1 MRSNF
6 TGFHNGSNGELLK
19 LATSSFEDVIDEA
32 LVEPP
37 FDGRVP
43 NMTVIDN
50 MTYCW
55 DEALQSYTWC
65 HHEYQLYSVPLV
77 HCRMKTKK
85 RMKWPNLL
93 GNYQPCQS
101 CLSRMVASMG
111 ANKAV
116 IVILIDILPISAVIL
131 FLSLCYGFISLV
143 AIAGNILV
151 FMVVA
156 FTRSMQNVTN
166 FYIANLASA
175 DVIIAVF
182 CIPFQFYAALLQRWD
197 LPEFMCKFCPFTQTL
212 SVNVS
217 IFTLVM
223 ISLDRYQA
231 IMNPLAERST
241 KTTCK
246 LIILGL
252 WVFSAILALPMI
264 FIFEFTYVFDES
276 NGGVKPFCMLASLL
290 EEDPH
295 NGLESSLN
303 NTTLSTSLEHHQEP
317 GWVEKIMTLETY
329 NLALTIVQ
337 YVLPLFIISFAY
349 IRMGMKLWLSKTPG
363 VAQVKRD
370 EMIVVNKK
378 KTIKMLVVVVT
389 IFGICWLP
397 WHLYQVSVI
406 LVPEINEYR
415 YINIIFFFSHWLAM
429 FNSCCNPFIYAIYS
443 VSIHSP
449 NLKCN
454 PQPLKIPDK
463 PPTKKSGKVFF
474 LFQTMKGSSTHTPMF
489 IVPILDLFH
498 RRSSSESSSCLPIAR
513 SAGGF
518 CFGKLPTTISRIAV
532 PPQYGWD
539 SRFIISSKMEHRRST
554 T

>member
-65 HHEYQLYSVPLV
+65 HHEYQLYSVPL
-77 HCRMKTKK
+77 
-85 RMKWPNLL
+85 
-93 GNYQPCQS
+93 
-101 CLSRMVASMG
+101 
-111 ANKAV
+111 
-116 IVILIDILPISAVIL
+116 AVIL

-443 VSIHSP
+443 EKFKREFKLFAHCKICRRFLLRQTSNNHFEDRSPTSIRMGFSLHHQFQNGTSKVNNVGGAPLVSAQLPAVANS
-449 NLKCN
+449 NLKRHEE
-454 PQPLKIPDK
+454 QLQR
-463 PPTKKSGKVFF
+463 TRSG
-474 LFQTMKGSSTHTPMF
+474 
-489 IVPILDLFH
+489 PIDQIQETVL
-498 RRSSSESSSCLPIAR
+498 RRTDR
-513 SAGGF
+513 SQLSA
-518 CFGKLPTTISRIAV
+518 
-532 PPQYGWD
+532 
-539 SRFIISSKMEHRRST
+539 
-554 T
+554 

>member
-1 MRSNF
+1 MGFNL
-6 TGFHNGSNGELLK
+6 TEFHNGSNGELLTLSK
-19 LATSSFEDVIDEA
+19 SSFGEVIDETLA
-32 LVEPP
+32 ES
-37 FDGRVP
+37 GQVP

-55 DEALQSYTWC
+55 DEVLQSYTWC
-65 HHEYQLYSVPLV
+65 HHEHQLYSVPL
-77 HCRMKTKK
+77 
-85 RMKWPNLL
+85 
-93 GNYQPCQS
+93 
-101 CLSRMVASMG
+101 
-111 ANKAV
+111 
-116 IVILIDILPISAVIL
+116 AVIL
-131 FLSLCYGFISLV
+131 FLSMCYGFISLV

-252 WVFSAILALPMI
+252 WIFSAILALPMI

-295 NGLESSLN
+295 NGLEQPSSSSWPSSLN
-303 NTTLSTSLEHHQEP
+303 NTTLSTWLEQREDST
-317 GWVEKIMTLETY
+317 GWLEKIMTLETY

-443 VSIHSP
+443 EKFKREFKLFAHCKICRRFLLRQASNNHFEDRSPTSIRMGFSLHHQFQNGTSKV
-449 NLKCN
+449 NN
-454 PQPLKIPDK
+454 ARGAPL
-463 PPTKKSGKVFF
+463 V
-474 LFQTMKGSSTHTPMF
+474 
-489 IVPILDLFH
+489 
-498 RRSSSESSSCLPIAR
+498 
-513 SAGGF
+513 
-518 CFGKLPTTISRIAV
+518 
-532 PPQYGWD
+532 
-539 SRFIISSKMEHRRST
+539 SSKSPAVANSTLKRHDDQLQRTQSGPIDQIQETALKTDRPKRSC
-554 T
+554 